1 MSKWRPRERKW
12 RPQNSQVL
20 EILPVELP
28 LTLPAVVG
36 LRGAGALNT
45 GLVKDK
51 EEDEEGS
58 DCGGESEEGMCRL

>member
-1 MSKWRPRERKW
+1 M
-12 RPQNSQVL
+12 
-20 EILPVELP
+20 ELP